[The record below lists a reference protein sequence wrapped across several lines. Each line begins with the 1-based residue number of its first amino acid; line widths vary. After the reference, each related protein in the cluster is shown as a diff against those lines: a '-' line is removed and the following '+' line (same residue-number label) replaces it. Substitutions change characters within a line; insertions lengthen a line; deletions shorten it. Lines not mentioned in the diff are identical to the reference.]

1 MKKLLITLCVLVA
14 TIAFPSS
21 AFSQQED
28 KTWEKGDLLVARHIC
43 KTEDTIMKVVLADTR
58 SERETLTLLF
68 TLSQIGDCKI
78 FRVPLPFLVHSIV
91 TPYKDFAGKDSIALA
106 LQDPANENPGIFAYA
121 IALGVVKKVKGI

>member
-43 KTEDTIMKVVLADTR
+43 KTEDTIMRVVLADTR

-68 TLSQIGDCKI
+68 TLSQLGDCKM

-106 LQDPANENPGIFAYA
+106 LQDPANENPEIFAYA
-121 IALGVVKKVKGI
+121 IALGVMKKVKGI

>member
-43 KTEDTIMKVVLADTR
+43 KTENTIMKVVLADTR

-68 TLSQIGDCKI
+68 TLSQLGDCKM

-106 LQDPANENPGIFAYA
+106 LQDPANENPEIFAYA
-121 IALGVVKKVKGI
+121 IALGVMKKVKGI

>member
-68 TLSQIGDCKI
+68 TLSQLGDCKM

-106 LQDPANENPGIFAYA
+106 LQDPANENPEIFAYA
-121 IALGVVKKVKGI
+121 IALGVMKKVKGI